1 MKKNTMS
8 LKATIN
14 NIAKENKVSAQSVLQ
29 TYMLE
34 RLLERISVSQYKDNF
49 ILKGGM
55 LISAMLGIDSRTTM
69 DIDTTIKGFELTEEN
84 VKKIMEDVCKIDLHD
99 DITLKINRVEEIRE
113 NDDYNGYR
121 LTFEAKY
128 MNNMP
133 VIMKIDVTT
142 GDKITYREIEYSFE
156 LMLENRKINI
166 WSYNVETVLA
176 EKFEAIIKRGVLGTR
191 IRDFYDVHMLL
202 KTQIKNVDK
211 KTLRVAIMYTAEHRG
226 SLDIMKQWKE
236 VVEELKDDETMINQW
251 ERYKKNN
258 FYAEGIDYKDLIDSI
273 IVIGEIWDGNF
284 EGGEVELDNSKLCLV

>member
-1 MKKNTMS
+1 MKKNPMS

-14 NIAKENKVSAQSVLQ
+14 NIAKKSKVSAQSVLQ

-34 RLLERISVSQYKDNF
+34 RLLERISISKYKDNF

-84 VKKIMEDVCKIDLHD
+84 VRKIMEEVCKIDLQD
-99 DITLKINRVEEIRE
+99 DITLKLNKVEEIRE

-128 MNNMP
+128 LNSMP
-133 VIMKIDVTT
+133 VIMRIDVTT
-142 GDKITYREIEYSFE
+142 GDKITYREIEYSFD
-156 LMLENRKINI
+156 LMLEDRKINV

-202 KTQIKNVDK
+202 KTQEKNINK
-211 KTLRVAIMYTAEHRG
+211 KTLKVAINFTAEHRK
-226 SLDIMKQWKE
+226 SEEEMKNWKE
-236 VVEELKDDETMINQW
+236 VVEELENDDTMMNQW
-251 ERYKKNN
+251 RRYQKNN
-258 FYAEGIDYKDLIDSI
+258 FYAEGIEYEDLIESI
-273 IVIGEIWDGNF
+273 RVVGEIFDK
-284 EGGEVELDNSKLCLV
+284 E